1 LLVTVFPESYEI
13 SWRLLLGLGAVPGL
27 LLMVLR
33 VKTQMSL
40 SRSMSLSMEENNA
53 NGIRES
59 VRMASTREV
68 PVSVIDAIMVEDDL
82 FRKMLGT
89 GGCWF
94 AFDVLFY
101 GNVLFQ
107 PIVLGAAFGAA
118 ETIQK
123 TAMDTSIVSALSLPG
138 YFLSVITIGR
148 QSPREIQAQGF
159 LMMGI
164 LYAFI
169 GIFFHQLAH
178 QKFLMIALYGSTF
191 FFSNYGPNSTVSSL
205 IAVLYASN
213 ILGKLD

>member
-1 LLVTVFPESYEI
+1 MVPFSPFLMKTAASIGFPFDSTRKTAKAALSQQSPELSHLLSLLVCFVWKEKQSMI
-13 SWRLLLGLGAVPGL
+13 DSLRRLGLQPTRFVPVPTFETTKHPTCVWL
-27 LLMVLR
+27 
-33 VKTQMSL
+33 
-40 SRSMSLSMEENNA
+40 MEEKNA

-68 PVSVIDAIMVEDDL
+68 PVSVIDAIRVEDDL

-118 ETIQK
+118 EAIQK

-138 YFLSVITIGR
+138 YFLSVITIG
-148 QSPREIQAQGF
+148 
-159 LMMGI
+159 
-164 LYAFI
+164 
-169 GIFFHQLAH
+169 H
-178 QKFLMIALYGSTF
+178 
-191 FFSNYGPNSTVSSL
+191 
-205 IAVLYASN
+205 
-213 ILGKLD
+213 